1 MFLPFLERLRIP
13 GSNHPLGVIPPASVP
28 SLSTT
33 PPSLQMI
40 NHLPWIKLPPPPS
53 VNSQSP
59 SPPAAP
65 PVNPHEPLNLTIPKS
80 EPMSPSASAAPR
92 WNDPLINVHSPDG
105 GPKLLPPGLM
115 PRSFLPYPNLSPH
128 SSGES

>member
-1 MFLPFLERLRIP
+1 M
-13 GSNHPLGVIPPASVP
+13 
-28 SLSTT
+28 
-33 PPSLQMI
+33 M
-40 NHLPWIKLPPPPS
+40 NHLSWLKFGPPPS

-65 PVNPHEPLNLTIPKS
+65 PVDPHEPLNLSKPKS
-80 EPMSPSASAAPR
+80 EPLSPSGNTAPR

-105 GPKLLPPGLM
+105 GPKLLAPALMM

-128 SSGES
+128 SSGRFVI